1 MKKGHVE
8 VRAYRD
14 EPFEKML
21 RRFVKLVRK
30 ERIIE
35 ETRERM
41 YYEKRS
47 DKKRRLKK
55 RQNINR
61 GKYQWHYLTNQHSGD
76 TIIDPE

>member
-14 EPFEKML
+14 EPFERML

-35 ETRERM
+35 EIRERM

-55 RQNINR
+55 RQDVNR
-61 GKYQWHYLTNQHSGD
+61 GKQ
-76 TIIDPE
+76 

>member
-14 EPFEKML
+14 EPFERML

-35 ETRERM
+35 EIRERM

-55 RQNINR
+55 RQKSVKQDINR
-61 GKYQWHYLTNQHSGD
+61 GK
-76 TIIDPE
+76 